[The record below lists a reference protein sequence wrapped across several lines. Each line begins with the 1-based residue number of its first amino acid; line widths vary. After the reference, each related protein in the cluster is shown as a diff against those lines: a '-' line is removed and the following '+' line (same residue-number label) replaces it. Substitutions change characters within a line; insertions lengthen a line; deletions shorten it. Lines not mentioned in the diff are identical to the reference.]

1 MEYKEMRPQK
11 TKIRKKKKDKK
22 AAAIVLGFLLCF
34 AISIIANIYCVAK
47 IHYLETQVGEVSLNV
62 DKNSETTN
70 AILNTL
76 NDMKTEQKRV

>member
-1 MEYKEMRPQK
+1 MEYKEMRPQN

-47 IHYLETQVGEVSLNV
+47 IRYLETRE
-62 DKNSETTN
+62 E
-70 AILNTL
+70 
-76 NDMKTEQKRV
+76 